1 MGYHGDCRDCVY
13 YSNNYNCFGKNE
25 YYCSYSGETFADEYG
40 NQCHCFEDIDAFKK
54 EEEERKRK
62 EYEKDV
68 IFQSM
73 MIDFTFD
80 NNKNTEKSNNQKND
94 YESNSEGRVILLTF
108 FVLILLLLLVG
119 KSCLLLT
126 SIISLTAIALIFTIF
141 GPTYYGDI
149 KTCIFKSFLFSIMI
163 HLIYFLYN
171 LIF

>member
-13 YSNNYNCFGKNE
+13 YSNNYNWVGKNE

-40 NQCHCFEDIDAFKK
+40 NQCHRFEDIDAFKK

>member
-13 YSNNYNCFGKNE
+13 YSNNYNWVRKNE
-25 YYCSYSGETFADEYG
+25 YYCSHSGETFTDEYG

-126 SIISLTAIALIFTIF
+126 SIIPCGRPCARSYRSRRWPPAGQTPYRPPAR
-141 GPTYYGDI
+141 G
-149 KTCIFKSFLFSIMI
+149 SEQ
-163 HLIYFLYN
+163 
-171 LIF
+171 